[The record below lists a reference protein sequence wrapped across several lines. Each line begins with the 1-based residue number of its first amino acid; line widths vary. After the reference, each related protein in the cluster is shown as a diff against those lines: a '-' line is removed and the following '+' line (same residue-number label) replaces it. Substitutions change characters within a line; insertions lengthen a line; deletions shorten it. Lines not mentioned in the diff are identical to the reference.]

1 MATKFFLYDNDPLDL
16 IVKHKRLIQALR
28 ANGIDGFEINKIMRN
43 MHGLHSEMPIKLT
56 PQQKAARRQAGY
68 GMRWTNNLIK
78 NPLIE
83 DEEKEFLVKLYN
95 RLYHVQKLWD
105 ISKSGKP
112 VIKWKYDEDKCKAK
126 SLKQMN
132 GLRVVDLYNYI
143 LPFMHTGKKEK
154 VFHLIAE
161 LFDVMQ
167 NEKLTFQQIKTFYH
181 NNK

>member
-1 MATKFFLYDNDPLDL
+1 MAIKFFLYDSDPLDL

-56 PQQKAARRQAGY
+56 PQQKAARRQSAY
-68 GMRWTNNLIK
+68 GMRNIKSLLNNDI
-78 NPLIE
+78 IE
-83 DEEKEFLVKLYN
+83 DEEKEFLARLYN

-105 ISKSGKP
+105 ISKSGQP
-112 VIKWKYDEDKCKAK
+112 VIKWNCDKSKGKAK
-126 SLKQMN
+126 SLKQMI

-143 LPFMHTGKKEK
+143 LPFMHTGGKEK
-154 VFHLIAE
+154 IFHLIAE